1 MDQQEHGAGTV
12 RVPGGTS
19 DGRTGGAGRG
29 TTDACVAVRDSRPD
43 GVPGG
48 LPGERPAA
56 GRAPGPAGLDGTPD
70 PGLLRLAGWFAE
82 ASDESAHDLFTAAF
96 GLYGARH
103 FGARHGAAAGP
114 QAPGPRPPAADAPAP
129 DAPISDALGAAGTV
143 SWWHGPSAHAPVA
156 RLVREARPLPGLR
169 RARRTAGDA
178 VQAAAPAGGG
188 RRGKHRKP
196 EPVPAPVGPQERS
209 AAAERRIAARLLLAH
224 PLITAAGPHGEGF
237 PLIRRHRAWLTERFD
252 TLLGYRLVVGPWHAR
267 LGKAGLGPGGGRR
280 LEHPGSG
287 TPFTPGEY
295 AQLAVALSVLVD
307 GPERLPLGRLVAAV
321 RAASPLPA
329 AGRGPGP
336 EADLA
341 GALRVLTDWQVLS
354 ATGSGLDTLDPTAE
368 LTVDQELARALPAG
382 PPALAADAE
391 DLVRRAAEAADPGTA
406 VRRRL
411 AETPVVLHDDLP
423 GAERAWLAERWH
435 TVAGTF
441 ADFLGLEA
449 ELRTEGVAL
458 LDPADELTDLAMPG
472 TGTLAR
478 AALLLVERLVEEL
491 RPLPGEPMAPAVPI
505 PDALIDGA
513 LGDIADEYG
522 LRAGWR
528 RDYLADRTALRRDAL
543 DLLAR
548 MGLIAPTPRG
558 TYPPGWL
565 LRAPAAR
572 YAPEAEMLPAPGT
585 GRHSRR
591 DGEDCADDED
601 PAGEPGGYD
610 GTSGYEDPAPY
621 GDAAGFAAAGRAE
634 RPARTGR
641 AEAVVPPAR
650 GPAERPQELPA

>member
-29 TTDACVAVRDSRPD
+29 ATDACVAVRDSRPD
-43 GVPGG
+43 GEPGG
-48 LPGERPAA
+48 LPGRRPAA
-56 GRAPGPAGLDGTPD
+56 GRPPGPAGLDGTPD

-82 ASDESAHDLFTAAF
+82 ASEESAHDLFTAAF

-103 FGARHGAAAGP
+103 FGARSGP
-114 QAPGPRPPAADAPAP
+114 QAPGPRPPVP
-129 DAPISDALGAAGTV
+129 DAPGADGTV
-143 SWWHGPSAHAPVA
+143 SWWHGPSAHAPAA

-169 RARRTAGDA
+169 RARRTAGVA
-178 VQAAAPAGGG
+178 VEAAAPAGG

-196 EPVPAPVGPQERS
+196 EPAPAPAGPQERS

-237 PLIRRHRAWLTERFD
+237 PLIRRHRDWLTERFD

-267 LGKAGLGPGGGRR
+267 LGKAGLGPGGARR

-307 GPERLPLGRLVAAV
+307 APERLPLGRLVAAV

-423 GAERAWLAERWH
+423 GAERAWLAEQWH

-458 LDPADELTDLAMPG
+458 LDPADELTDLALPG

-491 RPLPGEPMAPAVPI
+491 RPLPGEPTAPAVPI

-572 YAPEAEMLPAPGT
+572 YAPEAELLPAPGT

-601 PAGEPGGYD
+601 PAGPGERGGYD
-610 GTSGYEDPAPY
+610 GTGGYEDPAPY
-621 GDAAGFAAAGRAE
+621 GDAAGFAAPVRAGR
-634 RPARTGR
+634 PDRTGQ

-650 GPAERPQELPA
+650 GPSERPQQLPA

>member
-12 RVPGGTS
+12 RVPAGRS

-43 GVPGG
+43 DVPGG

-56 GRAPGPAGLDGTPD
+56 GRAAGYAGLEGTPD

-82 ASDESAHDLFTAAF
+82 ASDEGAHDLFTAAF

-103 FGARHGAAAGP
+103 FGARQGAAGP
-114 QAPGPRPPAADAPAP
+114 QATAP
-129 DAPISDALGAAGTV
+129 DAPGAADPV

-169 RARRTAGDA
+169 RARRTADA
-178 VQAAAPAGGG
+178 APDATAPAGGG

-196 EPVPAPVGPQERS
+196 EPAPAPAGPQERS
-209 AAAERRIAARLLLAH
+209 VAAERRIAARLLLAH

-237 PLIRRHRAWLTERFD
+237 PLIRRHRDWLTERFD

-267 LGKAGLGPGGGRR
+267 LGKAGLGPGGARR

-307 GPERLPLGRLVAAV
+307 APERLPLGQLVAAV

-382 PPALAADAE
+382 PPALAADAG
-391 DLVRRAAEAADPGTA
+391 DLVRRAAEADPGTA

-411 AETPVVLHDDLP
+411 AETPVVLLDDLNE
-423 GAERAWLAERWH
+423 AERDWLVEQRH

-441 ADFLGLEA
+441 AGFLGLEA

-458 LDPADELTDLAMPG
+458 LDPADELTDLALPG

-491 RPLPGEPMAPAVPI
+491 RPLPGEPTAPAVPI

-572 YAPEAEMLPAPGT
+572 YAPEAELLPAPGT

-591 DGEDCADDED
+591 DGADHADDED
-601 PAGEPGGYD
+601 LAEYGEPGPYEEL
-610 GTSGYEDPAPY
+610 TGYEDAAPY
-621 GDAAGFAAAGRAE
+621 EEAAVYERAPEPAAPGRAE
-634 RPARTGR
+634 PPARAGQV
-641 AEAVVPPAR
+641 EAVVPPAR
-650 GPAERPQELPA
+650 GPSARPQELRA